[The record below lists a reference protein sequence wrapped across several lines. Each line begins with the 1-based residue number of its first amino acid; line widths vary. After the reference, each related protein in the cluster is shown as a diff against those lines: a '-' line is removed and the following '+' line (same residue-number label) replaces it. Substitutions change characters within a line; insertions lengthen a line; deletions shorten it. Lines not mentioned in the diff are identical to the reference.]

1 MDKCLISLT
10 SITSQFRSFLH
21 WTVFDLFFFYCVT
34 VKTIYLLTSTAYPLT
49 AMDTCNETIEIHVC
63 KLTVGLEKLKI
74 YKIMYVNVKSNWFM
88 VNVGPSSYGCTS
100 EDRKF
105 LNARE
110 ASLVLSNLPCAH
122 IT

>member
-1 MDKCLISLT
+1 M
-10 SITSQFRSFLH
+10 
-21 WTVFDLFFFYCVT
+21 
-34 VKTIYLLTSTAYPLT
+34 KTIYLHTSTAYPLT

-110 ASLVLSNLPCAH
+110 ASLVLSNLPRAH